1 MVEKREMGSKKN
13 DLSYYGKLFKMG
25 LEKFSRW
32 TEQYTPLIILQ
43 GRLLVM
49 KFPYSDLK
57 SLPADIPAHLVNSA
71 LLIPKQM
78 NTLLTQ
84 LLQVKE
90 F

>member
-1 MVEKREMGSKKN
+1 MLGKWEAKKMIS
-13 DLSYYGKLFKMG
+13 SYFGKLFKLDLVM
-25 LEKFSRW
+25 LSRW